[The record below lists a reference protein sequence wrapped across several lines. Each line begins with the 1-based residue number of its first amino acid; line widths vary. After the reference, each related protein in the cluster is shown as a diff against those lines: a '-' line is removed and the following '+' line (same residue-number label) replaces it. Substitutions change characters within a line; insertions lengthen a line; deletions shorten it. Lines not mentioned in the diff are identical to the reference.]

1 MTLEARIRRSR
12 LEMIDERR
20 LYVVCYDI
28 SSDKVRTKLAN
39 SLLDIGAR
47 EQNSVFE
54 VRISEDGLACLL
66 QMLASVEIE
75 SEDSI
80 TVYPIHKDAIGS
92 IVRYGKEPPEFEDVL
107 VF

>member
-1 MTLEARIRRSR
+1 MEVHIRHFR
-12 LEMIDERR
+12 LAMIDERR
-20 LYVVCYDI
+20 LFVVCYDI

-54 VRISEDGLACLL
+54 VRISDDGLDYLL
-66 QMLASVEIE
+66 KMLASVEIE

-80 TVYPIHKDAIGS
+80 SVYPIHKDAIGG

>member
-1 MTLEARIRRSR
+1 MAARICRFR
-12 LEMIDERR
+12 LDMIDERR
-20 LYVVCYDI
+20 LFVVCYDI

-54 VRISEDGLACLL
+54 VRISDVGLASFLKLL
-66 QMLASVEIE
+66 ESVEIE

-80 TVYPIHKDAIGS
+80 TVYPIHKDAIAG
-92 IVRYGKEPPEFEDVL
+92 IVRFGKEPPEFEDVL
-107 VF
+107 IF